1 MSKIKNNYEDLKFFS
16 RIEDKYLSEGFYK
29 TSMDVL
35 AAELQ
40 ISKKTIYNHFP
51 SKEKLVEAI
60 VDNITRKVSSAV
72 EEIISSDL
80 NSIEKLVNLLQ
91 LLNKYLL
98 KFSEQWLND
107 LRIHMP
113 RLWNYI
119 DEFRTKRM
127 YSVLSVIIH
136 QGKEEGYINDK
147 PAEIIITL
155 FISSMRGVVNPDFLY
170 YNKFSYN
177 EAVKLTMEIL
187 LNGIL
192 TAKGK
197 KLISKILER
206 KFL

>member
-1 MSKIKNNYEDLKFFS
+1 MKKTKNKYEDLKFFS

-29 TSMDVL
+29 TSMDAL

-60 VDNITRKVSSAV
+60 VDDITGKVSSAV
-72 EEIISSDL
+72 EEIIISDL
-80 NSIEKLVNLLQ
+80 NSIEKLVKLLQ
-91 LLNKYLL
+91 LLNKFLL
-98 KFSEQWLND
+98 KFSEKWLND

-113 RLWNYI
+113 KLWEYV

-127 YSVLSVIIH
+127 YSALSVIIQ
-136 QGKEEGYINDK
+136 QGKDEGHIIDK
-147 PAEIIITL
+147 PSEIIITL
-155 FISSMRGVVNPDFLY
+155 FVSSMRSVVNPDFLY

-177 EAVKLTMEIL
+177 EAVKLTVEIL

-197 KLISKILER
+197 KLISKTLER
-206 KFL
+206 ELL